1 MSAQFAHPH
10 WSTRLKL
17 GLTILA
23 VLFSLT
29 IIGPSVAPSPTEI
42 VDPRAGGVLPPGS
55 RRTLVH
61 RNDGTVLAAERVE
74 RIGASYKVVRRG
86 KEGILP
92 ASEVA
97 KVESRLF
104 LFGTDALGRDVLARA
119 LHGGRVSLAIGT
131 LALAATLVVGISL
144 GLLAGWSG
152 GLADSLIMRA
162 VDALLAVPMIFFL
175 LLLAAIF
182 RPSLAALVL
191 VLAASAWMGVARLVR
206 GQVLSLKQREFILA
220 ACGIGASPVRIA
232 VTHLLPNALTPIAQD
247 GALRLADLVLTEAA
261 LSFLGL
267 GVQPP
272 VPSWGN
278 MVAEGQDMLA
288 TAWWLT
294 FVPGMAVVVTVIAA
308 ALVADG
314 LSELSRQR
322 ATSGT

>member
-1 MSAQFAHPH
+1 MSP
-10 WSTRLKL
+10 RLRL
-17 GLTILA
+17 GLIIFG

-29 IIGPSVAPSPTEI
+29 IIGPYFAPSPTEI
-42 VDPRAGGVLPPGS
+42 VDPRASGALPPGS
-55 RRTLVH
+55 RRSLVY
-61 RNDGTVLAAERVE
+61 RTDGTVLAAERVVQY
-74 RIGASYKVVRRG
+74 RDFVKIVRQG
-86 KEGILP
+86 KQELIP
-92 ASEVA
+92 AAEVG
-97 KVESRLF
+97 KVEDRLF
-104 LFGTDALGRDVLARA
+104 VLGTDALGRDVLARA

-152 GLADSLIMRA
+152 GLVDSLIMRA

-175 LLLAAIF
+175 LLLAAVF

-206 GQVLSLKQREFILA
+206 GQVLSLKEREFILA
-220 ACGIGASPVRIA
+220 ARGIGASPVRIA

-247 GALRLADLVLTEAA
+247 GALRLGDLVLTEAA

-278 MVAEGQDMLA
+278 MVAEGQDLLA
-288 TAWWLT
+288 AAWWLT
-294 FVPGMAVVVTVIAA
+294 FVPGVAVVVTVIAA

-314 LSELSRQR
+314 LSELSRKR
-322 ATSGT
+322 GISAA